1 MSESYAKP
9 WTSATIH
16 VNLDT
21 GEMHS
26 DGDHLVRQ
34 WIEETISL
42 YKKENAELLAAN
54 AADESPQL
62 IAGLESLV
70 DELEKSNA
78 ELLAAMKETSATLH
92 AADSEAMQ
100 LPQPRLLLL
109 AVDRGN
115 QLIVIRDLDAAI
127 AAAEVSDE
135 T

>member
-70 DELEKSNA
+70 DELEKTNA
-78 ELLAAMKETSATLH
+78 ELLAACKSAI
-92 AADSEAMQ
+92 A
-100 LPQPRLLLL
+100 LLENT
-109 AVDRGN
+109 AVN
-115 QLIVIRDLDAAI
+115 QWDLDTMDSIRSVLAK
-127 AAAEVSDE
+127 AEVSDE
-135 T
+135 

>member
-1 MSESYAKP
+1 MSESYAGP

-16 VNLDT
+16 VNLAT

-78 ELLAAMKETSATLH
+78 ELLAAAKV
-92 AADSEAMQ
+92 
-100 LPQPRLLLL
+100 
-109 AVDRGN
+109 AVAEFDTGWFA
-115 QLIVIRDLDAAI
+115 QGKSILVAAI
-127 AAAEVSDE
+127 ENME
-135 T
+135 GK